1 MAVQGPPGQKQHLT
15 TVPSLLMQVD
25 GVGESLE
32 WPRVAS
38 LNGAT
43 RLNHLLEIHNNGS
56 NIALD
61 RWVAGVVTPPL
72 EKR

>member
-15 TVPSLLMQVD
+15 TVPTQVD

-38 LNGAT
+38 RVLMDME
-43 RLNHLLEIHNNGS
+43 RH
-56 NIALD
+56 
-61 RWVAGVVTPPL
+61 V
-72 EKR
+72 